1 MFLGQKSF
9 IFYYESIRN
18 LILINFSY
26 QLFNFFMIGVSVIS
40 ARLIFQI
47 DKRIRLLIRYSLKNA
62 SISDIN

>member
-40 ARLIFQI
+40 SRLIFQI
-47 DKRIRLLIRYSLKNA
+47 GKRIRLLIRYSLKNA